1 MYTYIYIYYNT
12 GFPIIPLHLP
22 SHWSELAPKAKEGVH
37 PLRQFCTPMDVP
49 LSLSPSFF
57 IPRMLSSP
65 GTLLQRSLKM
75 NDYALSQQLLKHFPT
90 LRGGQVEAAVQIAEH
105 FKELRELLVTRKS
118 APKASSEDE
127 KVGEEEEQFNKAVE
141 TSLQGLQTIPGE
153 ESTGSTDLLNSLW
166 LSVANMYNF
175 VIGLIISDL
184 ILQKNST

>member
-1 MYTYIYIYYNT
+1 
-12 GFPIIPLHLP
+12 
-22 SHWSELAPKAKEGVH
+22 
-37 PLRQFCTPMDVP
+37 MDVP
-49 LSLSPSFF
+49 LSLSPSLF

-118 APKASSEDE
+118 VPKASGEDE

-166 LSVANMYNF
+166 LSVANMYIF
-175 VIGLIISDL
+175 VIGLIMSDL